1 MFNSAALQAN
11 VGMLNF
17 QKSSSR
23 MSAPVDAR
31 AFLAA
36 PSSASAGLNLEQ
48 LRSEAGIIVSTIDQ
62 AIEGVTG
69 FSILQEWIAKP
80 LAGDWDAFARGANA
94 WENAG
99 KAVGG
104 VAENMIAL
112 PRQIGSAWVGEA
124 AAAFSASQVKVAGAL
139 TIFQP
144 LSIGMKAWCTALTE
158 MSVYIAK
165 MIMSAIKELS
175 YKVAGMLSAAATVI
189 GAVSVPAWVASI
201 AQSVTTWTK
210 RIRQGIEMFTKFVKM
225 VQKIVDAVRRAV
237 QAIQLLLNTAQSAL
251 HAVGAGDSFLAKGLG
266 GAQSFYGDVGKT
278 ADSIKNAND
287 NSIKTAEGVGNV
299 AGVTLPGVKL
309 PTVKTSLTDAAARLA
324 ADKPTETRSS

>member
-1 MFNSAALQAN
+1 MINAGVLRSNMNMLQ
-11 VGMLNF
+11 VPRRG
-17 QKSSSR
+17 SSSIH
-23 MSAPVDAR
+23 APVDAR
-31 AFLAA
+31 AFLVA
-36 PSSASAGLNLEQ
+36 PSSESAGLNLEQ
-48 LRSEAGIIVSTIDQ
+48 LRSEAGVIVGTIDQ
-62 AIEGVTG
+62 AIEELTG
-69 FSILQEWIAKP
+69 FSVLQEWIAKP

-94 WENAG
+94 WEAAG

-112 PRQIGSAWVGEA
+112 PRQIGAAWVGEA

-139 TIFQP
+139 TVFQP
-144 LSIGMKAWCTALTE
+144 LSIGMKQWCTALTE

-201 AQSVTTWTK
+201 VQSVTTWTK
-210 RIRQGIEMFTKFVKM
+210 RIRQGIDMFTKFVKM

-237 QAIQLLLNTAQSAL
+237 QAIQVLLNTAQSAL

-266 GAQSFYGDVGKT
+266 GAQSVYGTIGNA
-278 ADSIKNAND
+278 ADHMKSANENA
-287 NSIKTAEGVGNV
+287 IKTAEGVGNV
-299 AGVTLPGVKL
+299 PGIKL
-309 PTVKTSLTDAAARLA
+309 PDGPRLPSTSLGEAAAKLA
-324 ADKPTETRSS
+324 ADKPTEGRSS